1 MYIYKYLAKNTFI
14 KQKAVKALIITFVR
28 TIISYICVIFALRV
42 MGKRQIG
49 ELQPTELVVA
59 IMISDLA
66 ALPMGDTAI
75 PLWNG
80 IVPILTLVVSEITLS
95 FLSLKSE
102 RIRNI
107 ISGTPSIIIQDGKL
121 IEAEMKKTRY
131 TIDDIMEELR
141 MSDYMRISDIH
152 LAVLET
158 NGELSVIPKS
168 AKKAI
173 SAEDMGLN
181 PTQEEM
187 PYIIIADGVLRKGQL
202 KKSGFDIKWVNKK
215 IKGKNIKDVFL
226 LTVDTA
232 GNMDLQFKEG
242 K

>member
-1 MYIYKYLAKNTFI
+1 M
-14 KQKAVKALIITFVR
+14 IITFVR
-28 TIISYICVIFALRV
+28 TIISYMFVIFALRI

-80 IVPILTLVVSEITLS
+80 IVPILTLVVAEITLS

-102 RIRNI
+102 RIRNM

-141 MSDYMRISDIH
+141 MSDYVNISDIH

-158 NGELSVIPKS
+158 NGELSVIPKA

-173 SAEDMGLN
+173 SAEDLGLN
-181 PTQEEM
+181 PVQEEM
-187 PYIIIADGVLRKGQL
+187 PYIIIADGVLRKSQL
-202 KKSGFDIKWVNKK
+202 KLSGYNEKWIRKK
-215 IKGKNIKDVFL
+215 LKDKKIKDVFL
-226 LTVDTA
+226 LTVDTV
-232 GNMDLQFKEG
+232 GNMDIQFKEG

>member
-1 MYIYKYLAKNTFI
+1 M
-14 KQKAVKALIITFVR
+14 IITFVR
-28 TIISYICVIFALRV
+28 TIISYMFVIFALRI

-80 IVPILTLVVSEITLS
+80 IVPILTLVVAEIMLS

-102 RIRNI
+102 RIRNM

-141 MSDYMRISDIH
+141 MSDYVNISDIH

-158 NGELSVIPKS
+158 NGELSVIPK
-168 AKKAI
+168 ATKKAV
-173 SAEDMGLN
+173 SAEDLGIN
-181 PTQEEM
+181 PAQEEM
-187 PYIIIADGVLRKGQL
+187 PYIIIADGVLRRRQL
-202 KKSGFDIKWVNKK
+202 ELSGYNEKWVSKK
-215 IKGKNIKDVFL
+215 LKGKKIKDVFL
-226 LTVDTA
+226 MTVDTV
-232 GNMDLQFKEG
+232 GNMDIQFKEG

>member
-1 MYIYKYLAKNTFI
+1 M
-14 KQKAVKALIITFVR
+14 IITFVR
-28 TIISYICVIFALRV
+28 TIISYMFVIFALRI

-80 IVPILTLVVSEITLS
+80 IVPILTLVVAEITLS

-102 RIRNI
+102 RIRNM

-141 MSDYMRISDIH
+141 MSDYVNISDIH

-158 NGELSVIPKS
+158 NGELSVIPK
-168 AKKAI
+168 ATKKAV
-173 SAEDMGLN
+173 SAEDLGLN
-181 PTQEEM
+181 PIQEEM
-187 PYIIIADGVLRKGQL
+187 PYIIIADGVLRRRQL
-202 KKSGFDIKWVNKK
+202 ELSGYNEKWVNKK
-215 IKGKNIKDVFL
+215 LKGKKIKDVFL
-226 LTVDTA
+226 LTVDTV
-232 GNMDLQFKEG
+232 GNMDIQFKEG

>member
-1 MYIYKYLAKNTFI
+1 M
-14 KQKAVKALIITFVR
+14 IITFVR
-28 TIISYICVIFALRV
+28 TIISYIFVIFALRI

-66 ALPMGDTAI
+66 AVPMGDTAI

-80 IVPILTLVVSEITLS
+80 LIPILTLVVAEVTLS
-95 FLSLKSE
+95 YLSLKSE
-102 RIRNI
+102 RIRNM

-141 MSDYMRISDIH
+141 MSDYVNISDIH

-158 NGELSVIPKS
+158 NGELSVIPKA
-168 AKKAI
+168 AKKAV

-187 PYIIIADGVLRKGQL
+187 PYIIIADGVLRKNQL
-202 KKSGFDIKWVNKK
+202 KLSGYNEKWVNKK
-215 IKGKNIKDVFL
+215 LKGKKIKDVFL
-226 LTVDTA
+226 LTVDTV

-242 K
+242 IK